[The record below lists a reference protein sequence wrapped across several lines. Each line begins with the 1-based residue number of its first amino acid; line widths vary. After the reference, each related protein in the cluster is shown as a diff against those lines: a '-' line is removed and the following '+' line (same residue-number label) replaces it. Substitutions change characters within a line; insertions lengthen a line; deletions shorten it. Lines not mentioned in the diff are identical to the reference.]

1 MKKSSLRE
9 KEQKHETNPE
19 NHPKNYQPT
28 LTTIKGVL
36 VASGSYGTKHTQ
48 KNLSIQNMDPQKTR
62 KSRC

>member
-36 VASGSYGTKHTQ
+36 VASSSNGTKHIQ
-48 KNLSIQNMDPQKTR
+48 KKKLIHTKHGSTKNA
-62 KSRC
+62 